1 MRVTNSLFYTNSKND
16 YQRNMQELYKVN
28 TQIASKTKILNSFED
43 SGVYVDT
50 MRLNYEVATLEQI
63 KESSSKA
70 KTYANNTD
78 KVLNQFTDALT
89 QFKTKLVQAASESNS
104 STSLDALGNE
114 LEALRNH
121 MVNLGNTSING
132 QYLFSGTA
140 VTTRPFNA
148 DGTYNGNDGEIEAI
162 IGSGVKLPYNITGED
177 LFLGSDTDYNK
188 ILSTNVKMFNQ
199 SKLHPDIMID
209 DGTLSEEVYLSET
222 DTIRD
227 LVGDSDNDKTN
238 DPDAL
243 FYVSGRNS
251 DGDAF
256 SEKIQMSSSS
266 EVSDLLES
274 IGNAYGNT
282 STNKVVDVNMN
293 AHGQIEIKDLRQG
306 NALLDFHIFGAV
318 DRGAG
323 AGTVGNA
330 DKTDVDELLSGANV
344 DIIEFTKSNY
354 NGGNTADTISSR
366 EDIFN
371 PGTFHIG
378 YPMKTSDGEFIK
390 TTTVLSDFMPSDVD
404 HINVNGTNVN
414 TTDSVQDLMNEIE
427 IQFGGTARLENG
439 KIIVDGLTSDA
450 TLIAEDA
457 TNVPTDGFSIP
468 DAMNYERQG
477 FEKNGNELLGNVSQ
491 IIKSNNDYAIASTKL
506 IEVAGISTFDD
517 ISIGGDETQ
526 LILNGI
532 DKDGTVFN
540 VQIDLTNGA
549 GGTTFSLDGGI
560 TNYTVLNTDGNSTK
574 ADDMTYKQLLDVVS
588 LATSGIPPEDPIAT
602 NTNSGAIATAIAATT
617 PSQAQLDAATAGA
630 TSQNVKDYILEAID
644 LGILQAAAVDPIE
657 IASLNAKKN
666 EALRMADATHYSNL
680 MQRAQYNVEVTLDYK
695 GKMKIED
702 TKNSESKIEF
712 SMYDKD
718 TDSMTASSSLNFMTN
733 NAVTIEEPNLDFFKD
748 LDQMIEAVR
757 SGNYR
762 IDSDNADPR
771 NIGIQ
776 NSLARIDHVM
786 DHVTKEHTKIGS
798 YSNALSR
805 ANERSELL
813 SINVQTVR
821 SEIIDVDVGEAYMK
835 FNQLANSYQ
844 ATLSTVAKINSMTL
858 LNYM

>member
-1 MRVTNSLFYTNSKND
+1 
-16 YQRNMQELYKVN
+16 
-28 TQIASKTKILNSFED
+28 
-43 SGVYVDT
+43 
-50 MRLNYEVATLEQI
+50 
-63 KESSSKA
+63 
-70 KTYANNTD
+70 
-78 KVLNQFTDALT
+78 
-89 QFKTKLVQAASESNS
+89 
-104 STSLDALGNE
+104 
-114 LEALRNH
+114 
-121 MVNLGNTSING
+121 
-132 QYLFSGTA
+132 
-140 VTTRPFNA
+140 
-148 DGTYNGNDGEIEAI
+148 
-162 IGSGVKLPYNITGED
+162 
-177 LFLGSDTDYNK
+177 
-188 ILSTNVKMFNQ
+188 
-199 SKLHPDIMID
+199 
-209 DGTLSEEVYLSET
+209 
-222 DTIRD
+222 
-227 LVGDSDNDKTN
+227 
-238 DPDAL
+238 
-243 FYVSGRNS
+243 
-251 DGDAF
+251 
-256 SEKIQMSSSS
+256 
-266 EVSDLLES
+266 
-274 IGNAYGNT
+274 
-282 STNKVVDVNMN
+282 
-293 AHGQIEIKDLRQG
+293 
-306 NALLDFHIFGAV
+306 
-318 DRGAG
+318 
-323 AGTVGNA
+323 
-330 DKTDVDELLSGANV
+330 
-344 DIIEFTKSNY
+344 
-354 NGGNTADTISSR
+354 
-366 EDIFN
+366 
-371 PGTFHIG
+371 
-378 YPMKTSDGEFIK
+378 
-390 TTTVLSDFMPSDVD
+390 
-404 HINVNGTNVN
+404 
-414 TTDSVQDLMNEIE
+414 
-427 IQFGGTARLENG
+427 
-439 KIIVDGLTSDA
+439 
-450 TLIAEDA
+450 
-457 TNVPTDGFSIP
+457 
-468 DAMNYERQG
+468 MNYERQG

-491 IIKSNNDYAIASTKL
+491 IIKSDNDYAIASTKL

-574 ADDMTYKQLLDVVS
+574 ADDMTYQQLLDVVS

-644 LGILQAAAVDPIE
+644 FGILQAAAIDPIE

-666 EALRMADATHYSNL
+666 EALRMADATHYSDL

-695 GKMKIED
+695 GKIKVED

-712 SMYDKD
+712 SMYDND
-718 TDSMTASSSLNFMTN
+718 ADSMTAASSLNFMTN

-771 NIGIQ
+771 NIGMQ

-786 DHVTKEHTKIGS
+786 DHVNKEHTKIGS